1 LGIRDPTMLPLQE
14 RREVRKRGRSV
25 TRTIRLDEDIGFQL
39 DATAERERQSGNI
52 IISKALR
59 GYLEWTQYAKLL
71 NHATVSHTLLEKMM
85 DYLTVDEAREL
96 GRWSAT
102 NTLVEMTNMLFGG
115 VRLTSTIA
123 TLAIMAKYSGRF
135 VLEHTFENPKHYLI
149 LIHDAGFK
157 WSQFYEEYLI
167 TAIQNSQVKQFDVK
181 ITDNQVAF
189 FIEEPGLT
197 SGIVTETPLRERRA
211 DRTRTRE
218 DES

>member
-1 LGIRDPTMLPLQE
+1 M
-14 RREVRKRGRSV
+14 REVRKKGRSV
-25 TRTIRLDEDIGFQL
+25 TRTIRLDEDIVFQL
-39 DATAERERQSGNI
+39 AATAERERQSGNI

-59 GYLEWTQYAKLL
+59 GYLEWTQYARLF

-85 DYLTVDEAREL
+85 DYLTADEAREL

-123 TLAIMAKYSGRF
+123 TLAIMAKHSGRF

-149 LIHDAGFK
+149 LIHDAGLK

-181 ITDNQVAF
+181 ITDNQVAL

-197 SGIVTETPLRERRA
+197 SGIVPETPLRERTA
-211 DRTRTRE
+211 DRSRTKE
-218 DES
+218 DEP

>member
-1 LGIRDPTMLPLQE
+1 MLPLQE

-25 TRTIRLDEDIGFQL
+25 TRTIRLDEDIGLQL
-39 DATAERERQSGNI
+39 AATAEREGQSGNI

-85 DYLTVDEAREL
+85 DYLTADEAREL

-123 TLAIMAKYSGRF
+123 TLAIMAKHSGRF
-135 VLEHTFENPKHYLI
+135 VLEHTFENAKHYLI
-149 LIHDAGFK
+149 LIHDAGLK

-181 ITDNQVAF
+181 LTDNQVAL

-197 SGIVTETPLRERRA
+197 SSTGTETPLRDRTA
-211 DRTRTRE
+211 DRSRTGK

>member
-1 LGIRDPTMLPLQE
+1 MLPLQE

-25 TRTIRLDEDIGFQL
+25 TRTIRLDEDIDLQL
-39 DATAERERQSGNI
+39 SATADREKQSGNI

-59 GYLEWTQYAKLL
+59 SYLEWTQYAKLL

-85 DYLTVDEAREL
+85 AYLTEEEAREL

-149 LIHDAGFK
+149 LIHDAGLK
-157 WSQFYEEYLI
+157 WSKFYEEFLI

-181 ITDNQVAF
+181 VTDNQVAL
-189 FIEEPGLT
+189 FIQEPGLT
-197 SGIVTETPLRERRA
+197 SGIATETTLRDRTA
-211 DRTRTRE
+211 DRTLT
-218 DES
+218 